1 MKWFRPILVI
11 ALAMP
16 LLHSA
21 DELQSVF
28 AKIDAGAAGF
38 KGLTADIHRV
48 AHVDLINEDDPE
60 SGTIALKRPKPHD
73 IRMRIDFREP
83 SQKQVAFANNRVEI
97 YYPKLN
103 SVDEY
108 DLRQHK
114 GLVEQFL
121 LLGFGST
128 SQDLRSAYSI
138 RYIGQ
143 EPING
148 QPTWRIELTPKS
160 SEAADTFPKIEL
172 WISQATGMALQQK
185 LYEKGG
191 KDYQLATYSNMKLRP
206 EIPDADVKA
215 TYPKDARHNKPPVK

>member
-1 MKWFRPILVI
+1 MKSFRPILVV
-11 ALAMP
+11 ALTIP
-16 LLHSA
+16 LLNSA
-21 DELQSVF
+21 DELQAVF
-28 AKIDAGAAGF
+28 AKIDAGATGF

-60 SGTIALKRPKPHD
+60 SGTIALKRPKAHD

-83 SQKQVAFANNRVEI
+83 SQKQVAYANNRVEI

-128 SQDLRSAYSI
+128 SQDLRSAYQI

-148 QPTWRIELTPKS
+148 QSTWRVELTPKS
-160 SEAADTFPKIEL
+160 QEAAETFPKIEL
-172 WISQATGMALQQK
+172 WISQETGMALQQK
-185 LYEKGG
+185 LHEKGG

-206 EIPDADVKA
+206 DIADADVKPN
-215 TYPKDARHNKPPVK
+215 YPRDARHNKPPIK